1 MTKINPFERFN
12 RDWALVTAGTPGH
25 FNSMTISWGSMG
37 TIWGKS
43 VITVYIRP
51 DRFTWQFL
59 KESDTFTVSF
69 YPEEERPALEQMG
82 TLSGRDVDKPAAS
95 GLTPKFLE
103 NGVTYAEAAETF
115 VCRKIY
121 MAPMK
126 REDVPDVAKK
136 IYVGGIEPHYIIM
149 GEVMRR
155 EARTFRTDGE
165 RTWLEDETGR
175 QIALLE
181 HPQVRPG
188 VVNLAHTE
196 VDPSFGGQGIAGRIT
211 ETVAKQLRAGGT
223 KAELSCSYSIKWF
236 AQHPE
241 YADVLADPEEEVRKA
256 EMLAGP
262 ACGLPGRR
270 QG

>member
-1 MTKINPFERFN
+1 MTLINPFERFDK
-12 RDWALVTAGTPGH
+12 DWALVTAGTPGH

-43 VITVYIRP
+43 IITIYIRP
-51 DRFTWQFL
+51 DRYTWNFL
-59 KESDTFTVSF
+59 KESDNFTVSF
-69 YPEEERPALEQMG
+69 YPEEYRPALLKMG
-82 TLSGRDVDKPAAS
+82 SLSGRDTDKAAAS
-95 GLTPKFLE
+95 GLVPKIME
-103 NGVTYAEAAETF
+103 DGISYREASETF

-149 GEVMRR
+149 GEVIRR
-155 EARTFRTDGE
+155 EARIFRTDGE
-165 RTWLEDETGR
+165 KTWMEDETGQR
-175 QIALLE
+175 IALLD

-196 VDPSFGGQGIAGRIT
+196 VDPSLSGQGIAGRIT

-223 KAELSCSYSIKWF
+223 KAELSCSYSIRWF

-241 YADVLADPEEEVRKA
+241 YADVLADPEEEARKA
-256 EMLAGP
+256 EKLAGP
-262 ACGLPGRR
+262 ACGLPGR
-270 QG
+270 